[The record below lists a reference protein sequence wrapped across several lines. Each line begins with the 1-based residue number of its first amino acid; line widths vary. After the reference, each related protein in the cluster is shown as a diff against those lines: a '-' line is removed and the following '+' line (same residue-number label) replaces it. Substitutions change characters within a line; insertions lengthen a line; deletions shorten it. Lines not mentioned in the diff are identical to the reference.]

1 MKNQEQKV
9 KEILQNLPKN
19 FTDLYDIKIFVSTNG
34 DRLNLDLNRIS
45 LPIPTEIRETNDVF
59 EFSSRLYSLTLWKNS
74 EIKHLCVFEQ
84 K

>member
-19 FTDLYDIKIFVSTNG
+19 FTDLYDLKIFVSTNG

-45 LPIPTEIRETNDVF
+45 LPIPTEIRETNEVF
-59 EFSSRLYSLTLWKNS
+59 DFSSRLYSLTLWKNS
-74 EIKHLCVFEQ
+74 KIKHLVVFE
-84 K
+84 